1 MNPLRLID
9 ANKVTLAE
17 IQIGTGS
24 DAFARRVTTDFV
36 RAVLTAP
43 EGSEVA
49 VQTRRGWERRY
60 IVQRRGQYFTRT
72 APPKPSEVP
81 TMPVGRGHRRGKAT
95 GPLPVLPPRAATPVE
110 VTHDD
115 AVTVLSLIA
124 EEVEPAPLPPP
135 VLRLVRDEEVAG
147 DAGSRC
153 WALEAVQEGVFSDDD
168 AIRLAPL
175 ENTPKNRWVLGLL
188 RRELVTVAQALR
200 LVK

>member
-9 ANKVTLAE
+9 PNKAVLAE

-60 IVQRRGQYFTRT
+60 IVQRRGGYFTRT

-81 TMPVGRGHRRGKAT
+81 SMPVGRGHRRGKAT
-95 GPLPVLPPRAATPVE
+95 GPLPVLPPREVTPVE
-110 VTHDD
+110 VTQDEQ
-115 AVTVLSLIA
+115 VTVLALIA
-124 EEVEPAPLPPP
+124 EQVEPAPLPPP
-135 VLRLVRDEEVAG
+135 VLRLVRGDESTD